1 MPSISKRGQQVPLSP
16 FRKLAPLA
24 EKAKAAGKHVY
35 HLNIGQPDILTPP
48 EALQQVQEANLKILE
63 YSPAEGFLSY
73 RKKLC
78 EYYAR
83 FDVDLDYEQVI
94 VTTGASEAI
103 QLVLLSCLNQGE
115 AILAPEPFYANYN
128 GFAHIADV
136 QVHAITCDIETGF
149 ALPDAAAFER
159 CLTPHTK
166 AIFIT
171 NPNNPTGTFYGRE
184 VLEGLALLAKAYDL
198 YLIVDEVYRE
208 FCYDG
213 QPFFS
218 ALNLEGA
225 EKNVIVIDSVSKRY
239 SACGARVG
247 AVVTRNEAVLNAVSL
262 YAKLRLSP
270 PTLGQIVAEAA
281 IGIGEEYLREVKA
294 EYDRRRMVVYNR
306 LQQMPGVISYLPGG
320 AFYCFARF
328 PIADAD
334 DFCQWLL
341 SDFEY
346 RGATVMLS
354 PGAGFY
360 ATPGL
365 GKDEVRIAYVLNVH
379 DLEAAMDCLE
389 EALRIYPGR
398 LTSLV
403 NDHFFYPLP
412 LIASHLQQVET

>member
-24 EKAKAAGKHVY
+24 EQAKAAGKRVY
-35 HLNIGQPDILTPP
+35 HLNIGQPDILTPAD
-48 EALQQVQEANLKILE
+48 ALQKVKNADLKILE
-63 YSPAEGFLSY
+63 YSPAEGLLSY

-78 EYYAR
+78 DYYAR
-83 FDVDLDYEQVI
+83 FDVALGYEDII

-103 QLVLLSCLNQGE
+103 QLTLLACLDQGDE
-115 AILAPEPFYANYN
+115 ILAPEPFYANYN

-136 QVHAITCDIETGF
+136 QVRAITCAIEDGF
-149 ALPDAAAFER
+149 ALPEVAAFEA
-159 CLTPHTK
+159 CLTPRTK

-171 NPNNPTGTFYGRE
+171 NPNNPTGTFYSQE
-184 VLEGLALLAKAYDL
+184 VLEALARLAKARDL

-208 FCYDG
+208 FCYDDL
-213 QPFFS
+213 PFFS
-218 ALNLEGA
+218 ALRLA
-225 EKNVIVIDSVSKRY
+225 EAEEHVIVIDSISKRY

-247 AVVTRNEAVLNAVSL
+247 AVVSRNKAVLNAVSL

-270 PTLGQIVAEAA
+270 PTLGQLVGEAA
-281 IGIGEEYLREVKA
+281 IETGEGYLSEVKA
-294 EYDRRRMVVYNR
+294 EYDRRRLVVYNR
-306 LQQMPGVISYLPGG
+306 LQRMPGVTSYLPGG

-341 SDFEY
+341 TDFDY
-346 RGATVMLS
+346 NGATVMLS

-365 GKDEVRIAYVLNVH
+365 GKDEVRIAYVLNTT

-389 EALRIYPGR
+389 EALRIYPRR
-398 LTSLV
+398 L
-403 NDHFFYPLP
+403 
-412 LIASHLQQVET
+412 ETTEAITEAVVFIN